1 MTTMRNSL
9 FFLFLAILAGACTG
23 KQPSEPVSS
32 PNQEE
37 VIPVLLHPVSG
48 GVSGVPLKLSGI
60 VTSRSEQRLS
70 FKTGGIIR
78 RIYADEGDQVRSG
91 QLLAE
96 LDKTEIDAQVQQA
109 REGLAKAERDLGR
122 VQGLYRDSSAT
133 LELLQNATTARDVAA
148 ETVRI
153 AVFNQKFS
161 EIRAGKSGKIIK
173 KLSNEGE
180 LTGPGM
186 PVLVLF
192 ETGPDD
198 WVVRVAVSDRDW
210 ARLSAGTPAS
220 IRLDAWPGE
229 VFSGRV
235 TDLAPSA
242 DPANGLYQVEFSIQ
256 AKGKRMAPG
265 LFATL
270 EVAPP
275 KTAGQIAVPI
285 EAIVEGDGSSAYV
298 YILNSDS
305 VSVRKVPVVIDRL
318 EKNMAIIASGLA
330 DIDAVITSGTPY
342 LTEQKKVKV
351 VRAAY

>member
-1 MTTMRNSL
+1 MRISL
-9 FFLFLAILAGACTG
+9 FFLFIAILTGACTG
-23 KQPSEPVSS
+23 KKPSAPVSS
-32 PNQEE
+32 TDQEE
-37 VIPVLLHPVSG
+37 VIPVSLHPVDGS
-48 GVSGVPLKLSGI
+48 VSGLPLKLSGI

-78 RIYADEGDQVRSG
+78 RIYADEGDQVRAG

-109 REGLAKAERDLGR
+109 REGLAKAERDLAR
-122 VQGLYRDSSAT
+122 VQGLFRDSSAT

-153 AVFNQKFS
+153 AAFNQKFS

-192 ETGPDD
+192 ETGPED

-210 ARLSAGTPAS
+210 ARLTVGTPAS
-220 IRLDAWPGE
+220 IRLDAWPEE
-229 VFSGRV
+229 VFNGKV
-235 TDLAPSA
+235 TELAPSA
-242 DPANGLYQVEFSIQ
+242 DPSNGLYQVEFSIS
-256 AKGKRMAPG
+256 AKGKRLAPG
-265 LFATL
+265 LFASL
-270 EVAPP
+270 EVAPQ
-275 KTAGQIAVPI
+275 KRIQQTAIPV
-285 EAIVEGDGSSAYV
+285 EAIIEGDGSAAYV
-298 YILNSDS
+298 YVLNPDS
-305 VSVRKVPVVIDRL
+305 ISVRKVPVVVDRL
-318 EKNMAIIASGLA
+318 EKDLAIIASGLTN
-330 DIDAVITSGTPY
+330 IDAVITSGTPY
-342 LTEQKKVKV
+342 LTEKKKVKV